1 MEIHYLPSYQINEKV
16 HAPDRLGTLVD
27 AASKH
32 SRPLLYRVYTDVCVE
47 QLSYS
52 FAVLLAYSKPSR
64 ASGHILQVCVAVDVR
79 TVSFFDKRLLIKT
92 QGH

>member
-1 MEIHYLPSYQINEKV
+1 VEIHYLPSYQINEKV

-47 QLSYS
+47 QLSFS
-52 FAVLLAYSKPSR
+52 FAVLLRNAKPSG
-64 ASGHILQVCVAVDVR
+64 SPLHILLV
-79 TVSFFDKRLLIKT
+79 
-92 QGH
+92 